1 VRKALRTTDD
11 VCRRFVGIGAAFALL
26 VPVTLAALGAVIG
39 LSLPK
44 FEAIGMLQFPEEQ
57 KVVETKPNEQKPP
70 ADPAT
75 REVTY
80 NVIELAAYKRVAGS
94 YNSSPQL
101 LAYFEAAG
109 LRGKPAAERLL
120 KQSESPAFWSKVA
133 APVLPFSRRD
143 QKEFGD
149 IKNASVTTM
158 LGLELS
164 TDARTGE
171 MAEQMLAIIADY
183 YTSAL
188 IRERVRA
195 WVLTGKVDAQSQ
207 EKAVQADILRAELD
221 IDLYARRAEDMK
233 VILARYPDATRMDSR
248 QIVSVNP
255 KEGGERYLSPL
266 AQLVG
271 AESAI
276 SQRRELI
283 RRWQRELKQKPV
295 LAKLYDAAEVL
306 VDREFEVRKLL
317 RELNALSAKTFA
329 HVDSEQE
336 WSREAALR
344 VNATLDNF
352 EVMLSQIG
360 IRNGVSVQRV
370 ASRDPLRLFLLGAL
384 AGFFLLGLMAFIRG
398 TLLSMRR
405 EQGDLADLDE

>member
-1 VRKALRTTDD
+1 MRSVLKTIDD
-11 VCRRFVGIGAAFALL
+11 LLERFVGVSGWVAML
-26 VPVTLAALGAVIG
+26 VPVILAGLGAVVG

-57 KVVETKPNEQKPP
+57 KVVENKPNEPKPV
-70 ADPAT
+70 DPMA
-75 REVTY
+75 RDVNY

-109 LRGKPAAERLL
+109 LRGKPGAERLL
-120 KQSESPAFWSKVA
+120 KQSESPAFWNRVA

-164 TDARTGE
+164 TDARTAE
-171 MAEQMLAIIADY
+171 MAEQMLGIMGGY

-188 IRERVRA
+188 IRERIRA
-195 WVLTGKVDAQSQ
+195 WVLAGKVDSQSQ

-221 IDLYARRAEDMK
+221 ISLYARRAEDMK
-233 VILARYPDATRMDSR
+233 AILTKYPDATRMDSR
-248 QIVSVNP
+248 QIVSVNST
-255 KEGGERYLSPL
+255 EGGERYLSPL

-271 AESAI
+271 AESAM

-283 RRWQRELKQKPV
+283 RRWQRELRQKPV
-295 LAKLYDAAEVL
+295 LAQLYDAAEGL
-306 VDREFEVRKLL
+306 VDREFEVKKLL
-317 RELNALSAKTFA
+317 RELKALSSKTFA
-329 HVDSEQE
+329 HTDSEQE
-336 WSREAALR
+336 WSKEAALR
-344 VNATLDNF
+344 ANAMLDNF

-360 IRNGVSVQRV
+360 IRNGVSVQPV
-370 ASRDPLRLFLLGAL
+370 PSRDPLRLAFLGGLT
-384 AGFFLLGLMAFIRG
+384 GFLLLGLMAFIRG
-398 TLLSMRR
+398 TVLSMRR
-405 EQGDLADLDE
+405 ERDNLTDLD

>member
-1 VRKALRTTDD
+1 MLTTIDD
-11 VCRRFVGIGAAFALL
+11 LSRRFVGVSAWFALL
-26 VPVTLAALGAVIG
+26 VPAVLAALGVVVG

-57 KVVETKPNEQKPP
+57 KLVENKPNEQKPP
-70 ADPAT
+70 PDPTT
-75 REVTY
+75 RDVTY

-120 KQSESPAFWSKVA
+120 KQSESPAFWNKVA

-171 MAEQMLAIIADY
+171 MAEQMLGIIAGY

-195 WVLTGKVDAQSQ
+195 WVLAGKVDAQSQ
-207 EKAVQADILRAELD
+207 EKAIQADILRAELD
-221 IDLYARRAEDMK
+221 INLYGRRAEDMK

-276 SQRRELI
+276 SQRHELI

-295 LAKLYDAAEVL
+295 LAQLYDAAEGL

-317 RELNALSAKTFA
+317 RELKALSAKTFA
-329 HVDSEQE
+329 HADSEQE

-344 VNATLDNF
+344 ANAMLDNF

-360 IRNGVSVQRV
+360 IRNGVSVQPV
-370 ASRDPLRLFLLGAL
+370 PSRDPLRLASLGAL
-384 AGFFLLGLMAFIRG
+384 SGVLLLGLLAFLRG
-398 TLLSMRR
+398 SVLSMRR
-405 EQGDLADLDE
+405 ERETLADLD